1 MKSELLAVLNE
12 AYPEYVSGEKLSVRL
27 QCSRT
32 AVWKHIKNLQE
43 EGYQIKAVRNKGY
56 LLESSPS
63 IYSGH
68 AVASRLVKGNLSYQ
82 IRFYSELISTQ
93 NEAQQLAMEGA
104 EEGTV
109 VIADKQTGGRG
120 RLGREWESS
129 QGNGLALS
137 FILKPDVPAYKAP
150 QLTLVAA
157 VSVVK
162 AVEQTTGVK
171 AEIKWPNDLL
181 IQGKKICGILTEMQA
196 DPDRIKSVIVGIGLN
211 VNKTV
216 FPVHLNNIAA
226 SLSDY
231 ADSPPERARL
241 AAAILNQFA
250 EDYALYKQSGFS
262 GVKTEWENYS
272 GTLGRQITVWQNG
285 DFINGTAEA
294 IDGQGVLKL
303 RDKEG
308 ILHSIVSGDIEIS

>member
-12 AYPEYVSGEKLSVRL
+12 AYPEYVSGEKLSIL
-27 QCSRT
+27 LHCSRT

-63 IYSGH
+63 LYSGH
-68 AVASRLVKGNLSYQ
+68 AVASRLIKGNLPYQ
-82 IRFYSELISTQ
+82 IRFYPELLSTQ
-93 NEAQQLAMEGA
+93 NEAQRLAMEGA

-109 VIADKQTGGRG
+109 VIADKQTKGRG

-129 QGNGLALS
+129 MGTGLAVSL
-137 FILKPDVPAYKAP
+137 ILKPDVPAYKAP

-162 AVEQTTGVK
+162 AIEQITGVK

-181 IQGKKICGILTEMQA
+181 IEGKKVCGILTEMQA

-211 VNKTV
+211 VNETV
-216 FPVHLNNIAA
+216 FPEHLHHIAA
-226 SLSDY
+226 SLSGF
-231 ADSPPERARL
+231 ADSPPERAQL
-241 AAAILNQFA
+241 AAAVLNQFA
-250 EDYALYKQSGFS
+250 EDYELYKQSGFA
-262 GVKTEWENYS
+262 GVKAEWESYS
-272 GTLGRQITVWQNG
+272 CTLGRKIQVRQNG
-285 DFINGTAEA
+285 SYINGTAEA
-294 IDGQGVLKL
+294 VDSQGVLKL
-303 RDKEG
+303 RDKDG